1 MTDNVSQEKRSKIMR
16 GSVSKDTKPEKIVRS
31 WLHSRGYR
39 FRKNRKDLPGKPD
52 IVMPRYKLVIFVH
65 GCFWH
70 QHACKISNR
79 PESNVS
85 FWEEK
90 FRRNKERDARNEQ
103 ECRAM
108 GWKVLTTWECKVINE
123 SFRKSIQDVLAQV

>member
-1 MTDNVSQEKRSKIMR
+1 M
-16 GSVSKDTKPEKIVRS
+16 
-31 WLHSRGYR
+31 HSRGYR

-52 IVMPRYKLVIFVH
+52 IVMPKYNLVIFVH

-70 QHACKISNR
+70 QHGCKISNK

-90 FRRNKERDARNEQ
+90 FRRNRERDRENVDACHEL
-103 ECRAM
+103 
-108 GWKVLTTWECKVINE
+108 GWQVLILWECEVISNKFKNRTSKE
-123 SFRKSIQDVLAQV
+123 LC

>member
-1 MTDNVSQEKRSKIMR
+1 MADNVSPEKRSRIMR
-16 GSVSKDTKPEKIVRS
+16 GSRSRDTKPEKTVRS
-31 WLHSRGYR
+31 WLHLQGYR

-70 QHACKISNR
+70 QHGCKISNR

-108 GWKVLTTWECKVINE
+108 GWKVLTIWECKVINE

>member
-52 IVMPRYKLVIFVH
+52 IVMPKYNLVIFVH

-70 QHACKISNR
+70 QHGCKISNK

-90 FRRNKERDARNEQ
+90 FRRNRERDRENVDACHELGRQ
-103 ECRAM
+103 
-108 GWKVLTTWECKVINE
+108 VLILWEC
-123 SFRKSIQDVLAQV
+123 QVNDYTFTHMLGEALG